1 MEDVGAI
8 EMVVVRACREIEAF
22 DASRPS
28 VLLLLQ
34 WSSRDV
40 SVEELG

>member
-1 MEDVGAI
+1 MGAI

-28 VLLLLQ
+28 VSLLPR

-40 SVEELG
+40 IVEQLD